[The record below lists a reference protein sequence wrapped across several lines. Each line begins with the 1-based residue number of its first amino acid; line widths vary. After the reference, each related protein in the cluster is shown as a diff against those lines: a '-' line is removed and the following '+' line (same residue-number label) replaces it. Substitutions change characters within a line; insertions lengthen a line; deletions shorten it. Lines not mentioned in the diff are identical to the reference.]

1 MRFDLEDVSRSF
13 PWVKEMWL
21 FAAAAQS
28 GGQTGNLGLLVVS
41 AIPPREVQPGQR
53 KRLLAQLQHLS
64 DCPLDL
70 RLTTSE
76 QLAKWLGSGGRFAS
90 TFRQA
95 AVKLFERPSGA
106 P

>member
-1 MRFDLEDVSRSF
+1 MQLDSEEVSRSF
-13 PWVKEMWL
+13 PWVREMWL
-21 FAAAAQS
+21 FDAA
-28 GGQTGNLGLLVVS
+28 GTTGRQTGDRDLLVVS
-41 AIPPREVQPGQR
+41 AVPPREVQPGQR

-90 TFRQA
+90 TFRKA
-95 AVKLFERPSGA
+95 AVKLFERPGDL